1 MLLRKQSSYNETFSA
16 KLNFKPSRV
25 GYEAGVTLWWNQ
37 YSHAVIG
44 LTVVGEEG
52 EERTTVVIREPTG
65 RNGEIKVSLSSACEA
80 GIQD

>member
-1 MLLRKQSSYNETFSA
+1 MLLRKQSSYNETFSV

-37 YSHAVIG
+37 YSHAAIG

-52 EERTTVVIREPTG
+52 EEKTTVVIREPTG
-65 RNGEIKVSLSSACEA
+65 RNGEIKVCLPRECES
-80 GIQD
+80 GIED